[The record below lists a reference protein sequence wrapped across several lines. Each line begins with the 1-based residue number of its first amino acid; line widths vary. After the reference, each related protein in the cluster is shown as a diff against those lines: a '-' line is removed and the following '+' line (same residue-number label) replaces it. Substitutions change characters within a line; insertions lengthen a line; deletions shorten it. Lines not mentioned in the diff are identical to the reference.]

1 MQNAFNAPIEN
12 LFYGICFLVKQYENK
27 RNLNLFYQIKINNI
41 NHFEFLLSVSFF
53 QTARFDETCSA
64 LTFNIGIALAV
75 V

>member
-1 MQNAFNAPIEN
+1 MHLTHQ
-12 LFYGICFLVKQYENK
+12 LKTCFMEYVLVKQYENK